1 MRKEKDE
8 LNTVKTNL
16 EKRLGDAQLKAE
28 KVKTLETEKAR
39 FLEKERHM
47 LESMDSLKEQ
57 LTVEKRKGSELLEKV
72 TMLESQP
79 TQTPTSRESVTTP
92 GGHRLSKGGLQSLLK
107 KGKGGS
113 SKAPETPSGMPATK
127 SEVEM
132 YQGII
137 EHLQGERMRMKKR
150 SLLERMNKLQS
161 DDGEFNRFMREDQQP
176 VVRGGVSLALT

>member
-1 MRKEKDE
+1 M
-8 LNTVKTNL
+8 
-16 EKRLGDAQLKAE
+16 
-28 KVKTLETEKAR
+28 
-39 FLEKERHM
+39 
-47 LESMDSLKEQ
+47 
-57 LTVEKRKGSELLEKV
+57 
-72 TMLESQP
+72 
-79 TQTPTSRESVTTP
+79 
-92 GGHRLSKGGLQSLLK
+92 LK
-107 KGKGGS
+107 KGRAGS